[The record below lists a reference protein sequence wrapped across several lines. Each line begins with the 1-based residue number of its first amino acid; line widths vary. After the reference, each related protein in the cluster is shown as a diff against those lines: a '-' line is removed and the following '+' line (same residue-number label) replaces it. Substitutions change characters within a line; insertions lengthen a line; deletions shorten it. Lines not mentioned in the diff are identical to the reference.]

1 MNLGAKCPPQFF
13 CKSLGFPRAEGVPR
27 SAQQLKAP
35 TGFFLHLHEGWA
47 VSLWGTCPELMAVV
61 TGNALTL
68 SDGSQGT
75 EAQSLLTVRLPK
87 SCVLLFS
94 ITMAATVTAWPR
106 VQLVH
111 SELQG
116 TLRKAL

>member
-1 MNLGAKCPPQFF
+1 M
-13 CKSLGFPRAEGVPR
+13 PR

-35 TGFFLHLHEGWA
+35 TGLFLHLHEGWA

-75 EAQSLLTVRLPK
+75 EAQSLLTVGLPK

-94 ITMAATVTAWPR
+94 ITMAATVTARPR